1 MNRKVYFSQGDR
13 KIETTL
19 DEIRAVQAAQEAAEA
34 QRLARMDREG
44 LKAAF
49 WAVAGFA
56 GCLALLV
63 FL

>member
-13 KIETTL
+13 KVETTL
-19 DEIRAVQAAQEAAEA
+19 DEIRAHLAAEKAVEA
-34 QRLARMDREG
+34 QKRARMDREG
-44 LKAAF
+44 LKAAI

-56 GCLALLV
+56 GCLGLLV